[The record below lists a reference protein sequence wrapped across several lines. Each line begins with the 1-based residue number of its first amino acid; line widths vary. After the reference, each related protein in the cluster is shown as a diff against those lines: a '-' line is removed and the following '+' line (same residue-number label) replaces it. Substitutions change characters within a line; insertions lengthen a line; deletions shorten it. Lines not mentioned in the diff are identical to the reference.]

1 MGFRSNGSNG
11 VFVWKPRKL
20 DGNVW
25 ENCGKWSKCRVVEVY
40 WFGVDGIGS
49 LVSMYI

>member
-25 ENCGKWSKCRVVEVY
+25 ENCGKIVENGANVE
-40 WFGVDGIGS
+40 
-49 LVSMYI
+49 